1 MVYKEAFVKSYSQ
14 VEPFSMKKLS
24 VILALCSVLT
34 LLSQPVYTQEFGQM
48 SCLELEGVG
57 TWSDPVIIG
66 PVSKPLMVTNCPG
79 LSSGRYLNRYY
90 NHRYYKIT
98 FETSPGA
105 RAMIGAV
112 VRPTGSAT
120 SPVHPGLATQQGVT
134 LLRSGTNGFWVGN
147 PDSSATF
154 GRYISLTGIEAGTY
168 LLGVEKLDKPLQSL
182 QTPGFTLVIVP

>member
-1 MVYKEAFVKSYSQ
+1 MK
-14 VEPFSMKKLS
+14 PFTMKKLS
-24 VILALCSVLT
+24 VILAFSGVLS
-34 LLSQPVYTQEFGQM
+34 LLTKPVYTQEFRQM

-79 LSSGRYLNRYY
+79 LSSGRYLNKYY

-98 FETSPGA
+98 FESSPGA

-112 VRPTGSAT
+112 VRPTENAT
-120 SPVHPGLATQQGVT
+120 SPVHPGLATEQGLT
-134 LLRSGTNGFWVGN
+134 LLRSGTNGFWVGD
-147 PDSSATF
+147 PDSSQTF

-182 QTPGFTLVIVP
+182 QTPEFTLVIVP